1 MMDATGMKALEVAWE
16 KMQRDGV
23 TVLVTAI
30 QPQPMKV
37 MLESGLADRI
47 GIDNFCANIDDALNT
62 ARRILQPAP
71 VNASGLRRSR
81 VSDRPAAAP
90 GRHC

>member
-1 MMDATGMKALEVAWE
+1 MRHVPMMDATGMKALEVAWE
-16 KMQRDGV
+16 KMHRDGV

-47 GIDNFCANIDDALNT
+47 GIDNFCANIDDALNS

-71 VNASGLRRSR
+71 VSASGLRRSTEE
-81 VSDRPAAAP
+81 
-90 GRHC
+90 